1 MKRTLLNVL
10 TLWVSILGYAQTF
23 TIDYITYDVTSTVPN
38 AVMITDYDTTGGAA
52 INIPSTVMYGG
63 ESYAVT
69 SLGDSAFSNK
79 FLTSVIIPN
88 SIETIGAY
96 AFSSNLLTNLVI
108 PDSVTNVGEAAF
120 EENQLTSVV
129 LSNNMVSISD
139 ALFTENQLT
148 NVVIPNAVLSIGGS
162 AFSNNLIANVS
173 MGSGVTSIG
182 ASAFSNN
189 NISNVI
195 IPNSVTTIEGYA
207 FNNNQLSTIVI
218 PENVTSIGA
227 KAFYANS
234 LSSVTSANTTPPIV
248 TTGGSLDTFGGRS
261 NIDLIIPTGTLG
273 AYVTDAG
280 ALWTGFNT
288 VTEDSSLGVDT
299 LMSWKDTVRI
309 ISERDQIRIAYSE
322 RVDLNHYEVYDISGE
337 KVILGTSNTISKSYL
352 ASGLYIL
359 QLYFDKGVVKKKFL
373 VN

>member
-10 TLWVSILGYAQTF
+10 TLWVSILGYAQAF

>member
-52 INIPSTVMYGG
+52 ISIPSTVMYGG

-79 FLTSVIIPN
+79 LLTSVIIPN

-273 AYVTDAG
+273 PYVTDAG

-299 LMSWKDTVRI
+299 LMLWKDTVRI

-322 RVDLNHYEVYDISGE
+322 RVDLNHYEVYYISGE